1 VNEQQLEE
9 RLERA
14 ADALPAPA
22 FTRLGDLHARVRA
35 RRMRRRAVVLVAVI
49 PVVLGIVAVADLLPG
64 GLQRPVIEALGG
76 DGGDGTPGQL
86 ELADDAIWISPVVA
100 DVTEAVRVFADV
112 ALGWEEPTIEVAAA
126 APGPVWIEIGG
137 PRDRSIRALFAPTPA
152 EGVWQALQIGG
163 GVGWQGADPWTLA
176 PDRPAPQATTMA
188 EVYVRY
194 GGRTWRIELVGDEEL
209 EQLRTTRDGL
219 VRGIDLVAAGLP
231 EDGWAA
237 SALIVYRDASGEVL
251 QAAGGHF
258 GIEFGDG
265 SEPQPEPVDPGDL
278 GMFDPGE
285 EPEEAPTSE
294 EAKDRMGDLAGV
306 IGAEL
311 VAHQDRGLYDA
322 DLNGRIAASVGEAV
336 VLLEGAQLR
345 YSRTFARFAYRHP
358 DGSWACAAIDQAD
371 DEIIDSTTGA
381 CPLGIDDAR

>member
-14 ADALPAPA
+14 AEALPAPA
-22 FTRLGDLHARVRA
+22 STRLGDLHARVRA
-35 RRMRRRAVVLVAVI
+35 RRTRRRAVVLAAVI
-49 PVVLGIVAVADLLPG
+49 PVVLGVVAVADLLPG
-64 GLQRPVIEALGG
+64 GLQRPVIDALGG
-76 DGGDGTPGQL
+76 DGADGTLDQF
-86 ELADDAIWISPVVA
+86 ELADDAIWTSPVVA

-112 ALGWEEPTIEVAAA
+112 ALGWEEPTIEVATAV
-126 APGPVWIEIGG
+126 PGPVWIEIGG

-152 EGVWQALQIGG
+152 EGVWQALQVGDG
-163 GVGWQGADPWTLA
+163 GVGQGADPWTLL
-176 PDRPAPQATTMA
+176 PDRAAPQAATVA
-188 EVYVRY
+188 EVYVKHD
-194 GGRTWRIELVGDEEL
+194 GRTSRVDLVGDDEL
-209 EQLRTTRDGL
+209 EQLRTAPDGL
-219 VRGIDLVAAGLP
+219 ARGIDLVAVGLP
-231 EDGWAA
+231 ADGWAR

-265 SEPQPEPVDPGDL
+265 LEPQPQPVGPGD
-278 GMFDPGE
+278 
-285 EPEEAPTSE
+285 EPEYAPTSE
-294 EAKDRMGDLAGV
+294 EAKERMDDLARV

-322 DLNGRIAASVGEAV
+322 DLNERIAASVGGEA

-358 DGSWACAAIDQAD
+358 DGSWACAAIHQAD
-371 DEIIDSTTGA
+371 DEVIDTTTGG
-381 CPLGIDDAR
+381 CPKEIGDAR